1 MKPFYEDNLERIDD
15 VKHCLLSEERAT
27 IIEPAHIDVVKNGQ
41 LWNQPVFLGHD
52 GDASAALCQLLVDC
66 IGQVGLARARTTRSP
81 ERG

>member
-41 LWNQPVFLGHD
+41 LWNQPCSRGTRATRLPPSVSFL
-52 GDASAALCQLLVDC
+52 
-66 IGQVGLARARTTRSP
+66 
-81 ERG
+81 